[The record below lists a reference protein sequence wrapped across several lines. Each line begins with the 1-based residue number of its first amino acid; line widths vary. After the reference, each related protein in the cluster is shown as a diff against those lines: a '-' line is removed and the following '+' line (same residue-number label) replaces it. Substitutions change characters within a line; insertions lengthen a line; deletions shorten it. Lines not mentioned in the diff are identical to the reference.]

1 MGRKANWS
9 TILWAGIAGKIH
21 LETTNFSATWER
33 RGVTEIGLYSESV
46 LGSNADNVNSITSGY
61 TLNTASCSSL
71 LHILILVLSV
81 APVQHSS
88 ICHSRRMVRRLRVE
102 KLPENVSV
110 SPSRGSCRRNAHS
123 RLRQDP
129 SGVAARRGSGSL
141 RPYVAP
147 TSTEGAR
154 NRRVMELFQLPGSSG
169 RGGPAGSRPRAA
181 VGPCLPVSPP
191 STGNASSLEG
201 LSPSATSCSSMISG
215 QRLFKLLLTPR
226 LQRPRRRIVGAVV
239 PFQCVPVPFHAH
251 THTATKQNSN
261 AILRNSPATLTALKG
276 CPPMRYALM

>member
-1 MGRKANWS
+1 MRAHCFYFRS
-9 TILWAGIAGKIH
+9 RDVTYVTPSPTIYFGTPPFKSKKSKLH
-21 LETTNFSATWER
+21 VNT
-33 RGVTEIGLYSESV
+33 
-46 LGSNADNVNSITSGY
+46 SNADNVNSITSGY

-81 APVQHSS
+81 PPVQHSS

-181 VGPCLPVSPP
+181 VGPCLPVAHP
-191 STGNASSLEG
+191 STGNASCLEG
-201 LSPSATSCSSMISG
+201 LS
-215 QRLFKLLLTPR
+215 LLLR
-226 LQRPRRRIVGAVV
+226 LHVAP
-239 PFQCVPVPFHAH
+239 
-251 THTATKQNSN
+251 
-261 AILRNSPATLTALKG
+261 
-276 CPPMRYALM
+276 